1 MKLQSLHLTN
11 VRKFTGKRAS
21 ITGLGPGITVVSQ
34 ANEFGKSTF
43 FDAIHALFF
52 EKYSSTAKP
61 VKSLQP
67 YAGGAVEIAAQI
79 ETAAGLFRVE
89 KRFMAKKMARILRM
103 PEGVIIAQDDEAERW
118 ITDLLGET
126 SVGPAGL
133 LWVRQG
139 VLGLEAETPKD
150 KTQQA
155 DTRRD
160 LLTSIAGEIDAMTGG
175 KRMDRVMQRL
185 GQDLAAIATKT
196 GKKTGAWKAAA
207 DEVVA
212 LAAELASVTAQ
223 VETLESALAERKD
236 AEAAL
241 AKLDDPEGKARRAAA
256 LIAART
262 AMDTARAHEGLVTA
276 ARQDRDIAALQAKG
290 AEADLTAFL
299 RAIDGLARAETAALL
314 ASQTRAAREV
324 EASALKRTVDDATAR
339 VVAAQTTVGQ
349 ARLRLD
355 LARHQTEAR
364 KAKARALD
372 LAAQIAK
379 AQEAQNQRD
388 AARARMNAVAATPD
402 WLAGVEVA
410 ASDFAK
416 RETAHQAQSA
426 VLSVVYS
433 GAARLS
439 LDGVTISG
447 DSPVVLGALA
457 QIDLPGIGQMTLRT
471 QAPAADGAALLAKAA
486 KRLADLLALCGVK
499 TLAEA
504 RSAAAARTEAAG
516 RADLAQAVLNTL
528 APKGIDA
535 LTAAMAEATLAAA
548 EAQDDPLPGIADL
561 EQDLTTALSDEAK
574 ATQTQAR
581 AAADHALA
589 REAAVKAAAQDEAA
603 VTDLDRARAAAG
615 VDATREARRADLLR
629 RDAQTAETLTQT
641 EAALTALIASAP
653 DLATSTAELNRA
665 EAAVNGVSQQRAQ
678 QGEKLAAL
686 SAQIR
691 TLTGHGIE
699 ERRDDLRGQLETAT
713 ATEVRFA
720 RKFAA
725 LTRLTQALEAERTAA
740 QDTYFG
746 PVHEE
751 LKPLLAI
758 LHRDAALSFDRDNLL
773 PSGLTRGQ
781 TEETLENLSGGTK
794 EQIAI
799 LTRLAFAR
807 LFARQGRHMPIVLD
821 DALVFSDDDRIIKM
835 FTALTRAAQDQQI
848 LVFSCRQLAFQDL
861 GGARPVVE
869 ISDT

>member
-21 ITGLGPGITVVSQ
+21 ITGIGPGITVVSQ

-43 FDAIHALFF
+43 FDAVHALFF

-212 LAAELASVTAQ
+212 LGAELASVTAQ
-223 VETLESALAERKD
+223 VETLDSALAERKD
-236 AEAAL
+236 TDAAL

-256 LIAART
+256 LISART

-276 ARQDRDIAALQAKG
+276 ARRDRDIAALQAKG

-314 ASQTRAAREV
+314 ASQTRAAREA

-349 ARLRLD
+349 ARSRLD

-372 LAAQIAK
+372 LAAQIAR
-379 AQEAQNQRD
+379 AQQAQNQRD

-402 WLAGVEVA
+402 WLAGVEAA

-416 RETAHQAQSA
+416 REMAHQAQSA

-439 LDGVTISG
+439 LDGVAISG
-447 DSPVVLGALA
+447 DSPVVLGALT

-574 ATQTQAR
+574 AAQTQAR

-629 RDAQTAETLTQT
+629 RDAQSAATLTQT
-641 EAALTALIASAP
+641 EAALTAQIASAQ

-691 TLTGHGIE
+691 TLAGHGIE

-713 ATEVRFA
+713 ASEVRFA

-725 LTRLTQALEAERTAA
+725 LTRLSQALEAERTAA

-758 LHRDAALSFDRDNLL
+758 LHRDASLSFDRDNLL